1 MNNQLT
7 DYSKFVNS
15 SGTFLWS
22 RPSEKECQIEMQMK
36 IEIEKESKGKGKGIG
51 KEKEGFQTQ

>member
-36 IEIEKESKGKGKGIG
+36 IEIEKEK
-51 KEKEGFQTQ
+51 